1 MTVGKDNY
9 QVHLTKRK
17 DKKLK
22 RLLDHHDYL
31 NRKTKELDKERGDG
45 ERSGESKQLLLRLK
59 KTKLAIKDEI
69 ARVKEE
75 FGKLTKQKWID
86 NY

>member
-1 MTVGKDNY
+1 MTIGKENY
-9 QVHLTKRK
+9 QKHLTKRK

-22 RLLDHHDYL
+22 KLLDHHDYL
-31 NRKTKELDKERGDG
+31 NRKTKELDKERGNG

-69 ARVKEE
+69 ARVTEDLS
-75 FGKLTKQKWID
+75 KLTKVK
-86 NY
+86 